1 MRKLLIVCA
10 VAVAALAMDA
20 APQPTRKPQP
30 PRPQQTARKP
40 AARPVAKPAPAKP
53 APAKGVRKISRVRID
68 RDRRERLSRHDRRLI
83 DAIDDAD
90 SLHELRRYL
99 QAAAMSHSE
108 EVRMAMVDALE
119 DEDMHGRS
127 ASDLAYFIADPN
139 ERVSAAAFSAWS
151 SVLEDV
157 HGARRA
163 RAILETA
170 DILRGFSGGLWQTP
184 GAPLPAPAAV
194 PMVQPVVTQP
204 VVQPVVTQPVVQP
217 VAQPVAVPVAP

>member
-1 MRKLLIVCA
+1 MKRS
-10 VAVAALAMDA
+10 
-20 APQPTRKPQP
+20 
-30 PRPQQTARKP
+30 
-40 AARPVAKPAPAKP
+40 PAPGARN
-53 APAKGVRKISRVRID
+53 VSRSRVRD
-68 RDRRERLSRHDRRLI
+68 RYRDRYDRLSHHDRRLI
-83 DAIDDAD
+83 DAIEDAE

-108 EVRMAMVDALE
+108 EVRMAMVEALE

-194 PMVQPVVTQP
+194 PVVQPVVTQPVVTQPVTQPVVTQP
-204 VVQPVVTQPVVQP
+204 VVQPTPVP
-217 VAQPVAVPVAP
+217 AVY

>member
-1 MRKLLIVCA
+1 MKKILIVFA
-10 VAVAALAMDA
+10 AAIAALTVDA
-20 APQPTRKPQP
+20 APQKGRPQP
-30 PRPQQTARKP
+30 QRPQQTVRKP
-40 AARPVAKPAPAKP
+40 ARPAAKPAPAR
-53 APAKGVRKISRVRID
+53 GTRVSRVRID
-68 RDRRERLSRHDRRLI
+68 RDRRDRLSHHDRRLI
-83 DAIDDAD
+83 DAIEDAE

-127 ASDLAYFIADPN
+127 ASDLAYFIADPS

-163 RAILETA
+163 RTILETA
-170 DILRGFSGGLWQTP
+170 DILRSFSGGLWQTP
-184 GAPLPAPAAV
+184 GVPLPAPAAV
-194 PMVQPVVTQP
+194 PMVQPVAT
-204 VVQPVVTQPVVQP
+204 QPVVTQPVAQPVVTQP
-217 VAQPVAVPVAP
+217 VATPVVY

>member
-20 APQPTRKPQP
+20 APQPARKPQP

-40 AARPVAKPAPAKP
+40 AARPVAKPAPV
-53 APAKGVRKISRVRID
+53 KGVRKVSRVRID

-194 PMVQPVVTQP
+194 PMVQPVVQP
-204 VVQPVVTQPVVQP
+204 VTVPVAQPVVQP

>member
-1 MRKLLIVCA
+1 MKKLMIVL
-10 VAVAALAMDA
+10 VAGLAALTMDA
-20 APQPTRKPQP
+20 APQKGRPQP
-30 PRPQQTARKP
+30 QRPQQQRTVTVKR
-40 AARPVAKPAPAKP
+40 
-53 APAKGVRKISRVRID
+53 APAKGPQGVSRRRGRHD
-68 RDRRERLSRHDRRLI
+68 RDRYDRLSHHDRRLI
-83 DAIDDAD
+83 DAIEDAD

-99 QAAAMSHSE
+99 QAAAMSRSE

-127 ASDLAYFIADPN
+127 ASDLAYFIADPS

-170 DILRGFSGGLWQTP
+170 DILRSFSGGLWQTP
-184 GAPLPAPAAV
+184 GVPLPAPVTV
-194 PMVQPVVTQP
+194 PMVQQPVVTQP
-204 VVQPVVTQPVVQP
+204 VAQPVTQPVVTQPVATP
-217 VAQPVAVPVAP
+217 VVY